1 MSSTTRF
8 IVRVVLRLLQLCC
21 LYFVFLG
28 IANIDPMI
36 TATKA
41 WLNGDASVA
50 DVCWKILPVT
60 AVILPTLGVFSIVQV
75 LLGVITPTTHDPS
88 EPWMANPMW
97 ADRHIRLNNKGT
109 FWAVVLLIMVY
120 LGIIVPFSFANPTTP
135 FLVLCGIFGLVFLLF
150 ARVFWLN
157 RKWNTAELRMADL
170 PGVIGG
176 PFSGVAILQ
185 EAFPAGTAFD
195 VCLKCEFTQS
205 YRKKGW
211 SSSGERTRDSETRTE
226 TVWSSTISIDKTLP
240 PDSPNRTLIPFSFAI
255 PFDCLP
261 TSVHDNSSKGIA
273 RWNLVVKEKN
283 RVGFGGS
290 VFNVPIFQTPESR
303 PDFELDNDLVAPF
316 QLEVNV
322 DTVLKRVGLKREVE
336 STGDQRLV
344 FEQWN
349 LISGLSMAF
358 TAMVFLAIV
367 LGCFWFIQDRYA
379 AFFVSVIP
387 GLLFLVVMYSLLD
400 SLLWRTLIEKNGSGL
415 RFESGWRGFRKS
427 LVVDESEKPIFT
439 SQLQALKE
447 NGEWYRVVVDKR
459 SIAAGNDTGEGCELT
474 LVKNLDGRAEADA
487 VTKWLGERFYD
498 HLLP

>member
-1 MSSTTRF
+1 
-8 IVRVVLRLLQLCC
+8 
-21 LYFVFLG
+21 
-28 IANIDPMI
+28 MI
-36 TATKA
+36 TAIKA

-60 AVILPTLGVFSIVQV
+60 AEILPALGVFAVVQV
-75 LLGVITPTTHDPS
+75 LLGVIKPTTHDPS

-109 FWAVVLLIMVY
+109 FWAIVWLVMVY
-120 LGIIVPFSFANPTTP
+120 LGIIVPFCFAIQKTP
-135 FLVLCGIFGLVFLLF
+135 FLVLCGIFGVAIMLF

-195 VCLKCEFTQS
+195 LCLKCEFTQS

-211 SSSGERTRDSETRTE
+211 SSSGERTQGSETRTE

-240 PDSPNRTLIPFSFAI
+240 PDAPNRTLIPFSFAI

-261 TSVHDNSSKGIA
+261 TSVHDNSSQGIA

-283 RVGFGGS
+283 KVGFGGS
-290 VFNVPIFQTPESR
+290 VFNVPIFQTPERR
-303 PDFELDNDLVAPF
+303 PDFEFDNELVAPF
-316 QLEVNV
+316 RLEVNV
-322 DTVLKRVGLKREVE
+322 DTVLNRVGLKREVE
-336 STGDQRLV
+336 PNGDQRLV

-358 TAMVFLAIV
+358 TAMVFLAVV
-367 LGCFWFIQDRYA
+367 LGCFRFIQDLYA

-400 SLLWRTLIEKNGSGL
+400 SLLWRTLIEKSGSGL
-415 RFESGWRGFRKS
+415 RFETGWRGLRKS

-439 SQLQALKE
+439 PQLQALKE

-459 SIAAGNDTGEGCELT
+459 SIAAGGDTSEGSELT
-474 LVKNLDGRAEADA
+474 LVRNLDGRAEAEA
-487 VTKWLGERFYD
+487 VTKWLGEQ
-498 HLLP
+498 LAAT